1 MMKDLI
7 EKLQKDVNLSAEQAE
22 KALHSIKEHI
32 VEKFPMIKDAVHSIF
47 AGGSDSTASDDP
59 TEPKSWMDKISDVV
73 PGEIGEKLE
82 SFTKKAAEE
91 GSEAFDKATDY
102 AKEMYEKGKK
112 KLDDLT

>member
-1 MMKDLI
+1 MKDLI

-32 VEKFPMIKDAVHSIF
+32 TEKFPMIKDAVNSIF
-47 AGGSDSTASDDP
+47 AGGADTSSTEDP
-59 TEPKSWMDKISDVV
+59 LESSSWMDKISDVV

-82 SFTKKAAEE
+82 SFAKKAAEE

-112 KLDDLT
+112 QLEDIS